1 MGQGR
6 SLLEGF
12 NQNSEDD
19 PEAVMQINQT
29 EKVMWWDPDEEFSEL
44 EAPTESDTM
53 GKHWKQWT
61 VA

>member
-29 EKVMWWDPDEEFSEL
+29 EKVM
-44 EAPTESDTM
+44 
-53 GKHWKQWT
+53 
-61 VA
+61 